1 MNEPEY
7 AVLCEIRDLLLLIA
21 EPQIDERDKQRRE
34 QLRKVVGKS
43 EKNIKACLLMDGSRN
58 QSAIAKEVPIDFGQL
73 SKLVKALGEAQL
85 LKDRNTPAIVIPVS
99 ESIFKGGN
107 DGRRGNA

>member
-1 MNEPEY
+1 MNESEY

-21 EPQIDERDKQRRE
+21 EPQIAGRDRLRRD
-34 QLRKVVGKS
+34 QLRKVIGKS

-58 QSAIAKEVPIDFGQL
+58 QSAIAKEVPIDVGQL

-85 LKDRNTPAIVIPVS
+85 LKDGSSPAIVIPVS
-99 ESIFKGGN
+99 ESIFKGAA
-107 DGRRGNA
+107 DGR